1 MGRGAPGG
9 PSGDGLGALLPG
21 WQTHLAVVSTPVAS
35 AHGLLPWGLAGG
47 RRCPGPPQTHSGSG
61 GPEPALRPVLLA
73 FLVPWKGWAG
83 LCGAGHRGEA
93 CPSGRGAGGG
103 MPSLRAHSPGIR
115 ALPFPQGAA
124 SLPQG
129 PAPTQAGTH
138 TGHTREHT
146 REHPHAHTRVQVTV
160 ACAHPHTYLFT
171 GSTRSASSWST
182 AAGHSW
188 RVQTRGPLL
197 GGGGGVLGEFTLSV
211 VSWAAGCRCPLPAMG
226 ASYAFHQPEPGPGP
240 GRDPLPGLSSRP
252 WVTLN
257 EARCFPWFLCVD
269 FLAPT
274 SMGVP
279 AREAYSA
286 PTRACCTH
294 GPDLLGVTATAPF
307 CC

>member
-1 MGRGAPGG
+1 
-9 PSGDGLGALLPG
+9 
-21 WQTHLAVVSTPVAS
+21 
-35 AHGLLPWGLAGG
+35 
-47 RRCPGPPQTHSGSG
+47 
-61 GPEPALRPVLLA
+61 
-73 FLVPWKGWAG
+73 
-83 LCGAGHRGEA
+83 
-93 CPSGRGAGGG
+93 